1 MGKDLIEANRIGRS
15 VPGVGAILLMLGL
28 VLPSLAAAR
37 VQKTTPAPPARSA
50 PATIPIP
57 RPGAPES
64 FSGLAARLLPA
75 VVNISARAAIDDSEL
90 TERFAPGSAL
100 ERFNDLFGRGEKG
113 PVSSLGSGFV
123 IDPTGLIVTNN
134 HVVEKGESFEIA
146 FSDGQTLPARLLGT
160 DPATDIAVLKV
171 AARGPL
177 PFVRWGDSKGL
188 KVGDWV
194 LAIGNPFGLG
204 GSVSAGIVSARNR
217 DISTGRFDDFIQTDA
232 AINKGNSGGPLF
244 NLAGDVVGV
253 NTAIFSPTGGSVGI
267 GFAAPSDLVSSI
279 ARQLAEKGEVRR
291 GFLGVATQGVDAE
304 LAQGLRLS
312 NAGGAVITEVSPN
325 GPASKAGLRVGDVIL
340 RFDGQAVSDTRSL
353 TRLSAEAPIGKK
365 VAIDYIRAG
374 KLARSEAVIAL
385 YVDPAS
391 RPKTAPKAVA
401 AVSNAASAGAA
412 LGLGFADLNAG
423 ARRQY
428 QIPAHVEGALVQA
441 VDPRSDAAAK
451 VKIGDVV
458 VEIGFQRVA
467 NAAAAQKQAIEAA
480 KPGKPVAIY
489 LSRGGEAQFVAVR
502 PKGK

>member
-1 MGKDLIEANRIGRS
+1 MPIKR
-15 VPGVGAILLMLGL
+15 LMLTVSLVAGL
-28 VLPSLAAAR
+28 AVSPAFGQNAPAA
-37 VQKTTPAPPARSA
+37 PRSA
-50 PATIPIP
+50 PATLPVP

-64 FSGLAARLLPA
+64 FSALAARLLPA

-123 IDPTGLIVTNN
+123 IDATGLIVTNN
-134 HVVEKGESFEIA
+134 HVVEKGDSFEIA
-146 FSDGQTLPARLLGT
+146 FSDGRTLPARLLGT

-171 AARGPL
+171 AAKNPL
-177 PFVRWGDSKGL
+177 PFVRWGDSRTL

-244 NLAGDVVGV
+244 NLAGEVVGV

-267 GFAAPSDLVSSI
+267 GFAAPSDLVSTI

-304 LAQGLRLS
+304 LAQGLRLAE
-312 NAGGAVITEVSPN
+312 AGGAVVTEVVPN
-325 GPASKAGLRVGDVIL
+325 GPAAKAGLRVGDVIL
-340 RFDGQAVSDTRSL
+340 RFDGKAVSDTRIL

-385 YVDPAS
+385 YVDPDS
-391 RPKTAPKAVA
+391 RPKTAPKAA
-401 AVSNAASAGAA
+401 AVPGATAGGAA
-412 LGLGFADLNAG
+412 LGLSFAELNAG

-428 QIPAHVEGALVQA
+428 QIPAYIEGALVQA

-451 VKIGDVV
+451 VRTGDVV
-458 VEIGFQRVA
+458 IEIGFQRVA
-467 NAAAAQKQAIEAA
+467 NASAAQKQAIEAA
-480 KPGKPVAIY
+480 KSGKPVAVY
-489 LSRGGEAQFVAVR
+489 LSRAGEAQFVAIR